1 MGGLLFVSQTILD
14 TWATQGKI
22 EFAGSVM
29 TTVAGAAAARSYR
42 LVPAVRFLE
51 LLGADRD
58 PHGLLHRVKAE
69 ALLREQGAEVLG
81 DSVVLGD
88 VAYRVEPGFL
98 AEAGALRAAAGSP
111 AGRAPAIARA
121 PLEPPAAGP
130 GEPSDTKRREAEE
143 LARFLLENLS

>member
-14 TWATQGKI
+14 TWATQGKV
-22 EFAGSVM
+22 ELAGSVM
-29 TTVAGAAAARSYR
+29 TTVAGASAGRSYR
-42 LVPAVRFLE
+42 LVPAFRFLE

-58 PHGLLHRVKAE
+58 PHGLLHKVKAE
-69 ALLREQGAEVLG
+69 ALLREQGAEVLS

-98 AEAGALRAAAGSP
+98 AEADALRAAAGSLDGP
-111 AGRAPAIARA
+111 ARA
-121 PLEPPAAGP
+121 AARPPPAPPAAGP
-130 GEPSDTKRREAEE
+130 AETSDTKRREAEE